1 MESSQAGRGH
11 RMTVGDPRDHR
22 ADLESNRTGSTRSQL
37 RADGSS
43 CDLSPSH
50 S

>member
-1 MESSQAGRGH
+1 
-11 RMTVGDPRDHR
+11 MTVGDPHDHR
-22 ADLESNRTGSTRSQL
+22 ADQESNRTGPARSQL
-37 RADGSS
+37 RADGSI